1 MAAQDQKSFREAQA
15 KLDAKEDLAP
25 YMGKWIALRGG
36 KVIASDLSAKALR
49 DHEEVRPTDAI
60 VPVPRSRA
68 GYFIA

>member
-1 MAAQDQKSFREAQA
+1 MLEG
-15 KLDAKEDLAP
+15 DADIRHVQQ
-25 YMGKWIALRGG
+25 M
-36 KVIASDLSAKALR
+36 R